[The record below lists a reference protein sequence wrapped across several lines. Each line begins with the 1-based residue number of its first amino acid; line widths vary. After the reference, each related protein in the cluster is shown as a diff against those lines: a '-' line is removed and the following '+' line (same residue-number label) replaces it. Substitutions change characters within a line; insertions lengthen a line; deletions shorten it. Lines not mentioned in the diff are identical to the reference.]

1 MDPELVYIL
10 PDLFQVGFVSP
21 YPPTAFVFRI
31 SFFLQQ
37 FYYFLFEVSLNDNL
51 SVFSRSAYS
60 TFRLEEFSQIFQ
72 VVLGAD
78 KAGN

>member
-1 MDPELVYIL
+1 M
-10 PDLFQVGFVSP
+10 LFSLTSYTFC
-21 YPPTAFVFRI
+21 FRV
-31 SFFLQQ
+31 SFFNEQLYD
-37 FYYFLFEVSLNDNL
+37 FGFEISLYHNL

-60 TFRLEEFSQIFQ
+60 TFCLEEFSQIFQ